1 MSAVKIKTLEHDK
14 LFLFFKHLVVYSV
27 KIDTLGSFQQMKEA
41 KLYKAARKWDLT
53 LIMQKINHTEVF
65 HLFLIYVL
73 LEDVI

>member
-14 LFLFFKHLVVYSV
+14 LVLIFKHLVVYSV
-27 KIDTLGSFQQMKEA
+27 KMDILGSFQQMKEA
-41 KLYKAARKWDLT
+41 KLYKAAKKWDLT
-53 LIMQKINHTEVF
+53 LIMQKINYTEMF